1 MARTKI
7 QDKTTISIKF
17 ESDIYKSINE
27 YAKAN
32 EMDKS
37 KVIRLAVRKLLDQP
51 EKKRIIS
58 KAS

>member
-7 QDKTTISIKF
+7 QDKTTVSIKF
-17 ESDIYKSINE
+17 ELETYGSIDE

-37 KVIRLAVRKLLDQP
+37 KVIRLAVKTFLANQP
-51 EKKRIIS
+51 KKRLV